1 MKSIIKSLEYMTIA
15 ASLHDATGNIIYVN
29 PVFCKLFKT
38 SNKLLCSNKLSE
50 KYLDVDIDSKF
61 NIFEFIN
68 NNLGNIDNFIIK
80 IKHNDDYRMI
90 KISSLM
96 IKNGVDYHILM
107 FDDVTNNM
115 SMIYLYEEIFRNSK
129 IGLII
134 LKTKDGE
141 NFTIKDINP
150 YAERLDNIN
159 KDDVINKNINCLS
172 YGQMILDSLKEVWK
186 TGIKIEN
193 KDINCESKNN
203 KKCWRCVYIDK
214 IFNGDIVIMIQDT
227 TEIVESKKKFEEF
240 DKQKSTFL
248 SNMSHEIRS
257 PINSIVGFS
266 DLLSNTKDKVTQRN
280 YIDIIKKSTKML
292 TQLIDDIL
300 DMTKIEAG
308 KLSINKSNFDV
319 NQVMNELFTSIKS
332 TTLNNIDI
340 KINLPYRSLKLF
352 NDEFRF
358 RQIFNNLISN
368 ATKFTTEGEIEIGYK
383 KDGDFVIFYVKDTGI
398 GIKDED
404 KYKVFT
410 RFEQAKN
417 GNRIGHGIGLPIS
430 NELVK
435 LMGGE
440 MWFESEFGIG
450 STFYFKLLNNRKLG
464 RKKIN
469 LNLIDNIDELDL
481 REKTILIVEDIDFNI
496 KLLTSYLEPTYANI
510 IVAVDGNDALIKY
523 NENKK
528 NLDLILMDI
537 QIPNMDGKEVTQI
550 IRTIDTTTPIIAQTA
565 YAMKEEVDNIME
577 CGFDDLIKK
586 PIRKDE
592 LLTIISKYI

>member
-1 MKSIIKSLEYMTIA
+1 MTIA
-15 ASLHDATGNIIYVN
+15 ASLHNDVGDIIYVN
-29 PVFCKLFKT
+29 PIFCKLFKT
-38 SNKLLCSNKLSE
+38 SNKLLQFSKLSE
-50 KYLDVDIDSKF
+50 EFLDVEIESKF
-61 NIFEFIN
+61 NVFEFIN
-68 NNLGNIDNFIIK
+68 NNLGNIDNLIIK
-80 IKHNDDYRMI
+80 IKHNDDYKMI
-90 KISSLM
+90 KVSSLM
-96 IKNGVDYHILM
+96 IKNGVDYHILV

-129 IGLII
+129 IGVIV

-141 NFTIKDINP
+141 NFFIKDLNP
-150 YAERLDNIN
+150 YAEQLDHVNRDN
-159 KDDVINKNINCLS
+159 VINENVNCLS
-172 YGQMILDSLKEVWK
+172 HGPLLIDLLKSVWK
-186 TGIKIEN
+186 TGVKLEN
-193 KDINCESKNN
+193 KDVNCKSII
-203 KKCWRCVYIDK
+203 KKECWRNVYIDK
-214 IFNGDIVIMIQDT
+214 MFNGDIVIMFEDT
-227 TEIVESKKKFEEF
+227 TEIVETKKKFEEF

-257 PINSIVGFS
+257 PINSIVGFA
-266 DLLSNTKDKVTQRN
+266 DLLSDAKDKSTQRN
-280 YIDIIKKSTKML
+280 YIDIIKNSAKML

-308 KLSINKSNFDV
+308 KLSINKVNFDV
-319 NQVMNELFTSIKS
+319 NQIMDELFTTTKSIS
-332 TTLNNIDI
+332 PDNVNI
-340 KINLPYRSLKLF
+340 KINLPYRSLKLY

-368 ATKFTTEGEIEIGYK
+368 AIKFTTDGEIEIGYK
-383 KDGDFVIFYVKDTGI
+383 KDDDFVVFYVKDTGI
-398 GIKDED
+398 GIKEED
-404 KYKVFT
+404 KSKVFG

-417 GNRIGHGIGLPIS
+417 ANKIGHGLGIPIS

-440 MWFESEFGIG
+440 MWFESEYGVG
-450 STFYFKLLNNRKLG
+450 STFYFKLLNDRKLG
-464 RKKIN
+464 RKKTDIN
-469 LNLIDNIDELDL
+469 TVDNIDQIDL
-481 REKTILIVEDIDFNI
+481 RGKTILIVEDIDFNT

-510 IVAVDGNDALIKY
+510 IVAIDGNDALIKY

-565 YAMKEEVDNIME
+565 YAMKEEIDDIMD
-577 CGFDDLIKK
+577 CGFDGLIKK